1 MKDYWIHLSCNPM
14 RYLSHFNSAVQILQ
28 QYKGGEPFSFF
39 IKNFFRQQ
47 KKFGSTDRKT
57 ISHFCYCYFR
67 LGHALK
73 NNSVEDRILIGLFLC
88 NHRSNSLLKHLKP
101 EWDEQISISLQ
112 EKLSLIGYPML
123 LSDIFPWEDELGS
136 GIDYEMFCGSF
147 LVQPDLFL
155 RIRPGFEER
164 VKKKL
169 MQAEIAF
176 EQLSPNCIALENGVK
191 IEGLIEINKEATIQ
205 DYSSQR
211 VAGFFEPSPNLNR
224 PSKLSVWD
232 CCAASGGKSI
242 MAKDVLGD
250 MDLTVSDIRESIL
263 ANLKKRFE
271 DAGIKKFRLYMA
283 DLSTANTKLPAAHY
297 DLIIADLPCS
307 GSGTWGRSPE
317 ALLFF
322 ERKEI
327 QWYQDLQRKIIKN
340 VIPSLKKNGKLVYI
354 TCSVF
359 KKENEDMLDFIQ
371 EQYGLRLEKMELIK
385 GYDKKADTLFAASFI
400 SVSD

>member
-1 MKDYWIHLSCNPM
+1 MM
-14 RYLSHFNSAVQILQ
+14 RYLSHFNSAVQILG

-47 KKFGSTDRKT
+47 KKFGATDRKT

-73 NNSVEDRILIGLFLC
+73 NSSVEDQILIGLFLC
-88 NHRSNSLLKHLKP
+88 NHFSNSLLKHLKP
-101 EWDEQISISLQ
+101 EWDEQIGLSLQ
-112 EKLSLIGYPML
+112 EKLSLIGYPSL
-123 LSDIFPWEDELGS
+123 LTDIFPWGDELSS
-136 GIDYEMFCGSF
+136 GIDYEIFCASF

-155 RIRPGFEER
+155 RLRPGFEER
-164 VKKKL
+164 VKEKL
-169 MQAEIAF
+169 MQAEVAF
-176 EQLSPNCIALENGVK
+176 AQLSSRCIALGNGVK
-191 IEGLIEINKEATIQ
+191 IEGLIEINREAVIQ
-205 DYSSQR
+205 DYSSQL
-211 VAGFFEPSPNLNR
+211 VANFFEPSQHLER

-271 DAGIKKFRLYMA
+271 EAGIKKFRAYIA
-283 DLSTANTKLPAAHY
+283 DLSTANNKLPSAHY
-297 DLIIADLPCS
+297 DLVIADLPCS

-327 QWYQDLQRKIIKN
+327 QRYQDLQRKIIAN
-340 VIPSLKKNGKLVYI
+340 VVTSLKKKGKLVYI

-359 KKENEDMLDFIQ
+359 KKENEDMLSFIQ

-400 SVSD
+400 SG

>member
-1 MKDYWIHLSCNPM
+1 M
-14 RYLSHFNSAVQILQ
+14 RYLSHFNSAVQILG

-47 KKFGSTDRKT
+47 KKFGATDRKT

-73 NNSVEDRILIGLFLC
+73 NSSVEDQILIGLFLC
-88 NHRSNSLLKHLKP
+88 NHFSNSLLKHLKP
-101 EWDEQISISLQ
+101 EWDEQIGLSLQ
-112 EKLSLIGYPML
+112 EKLSLIGYPSL
-123 LSDIFPWEDELGS
+123 LTDIFPWGDELSS
-136 GIDYEMFCGSF
+136 GIDYEIFCASF

-155 RIRPGFEER
+155 RLRPGFEER
-164 VKKKL
+164 VKEKL
-169 MQAEIAF
+169 MQAEVAF
-176 EQLSPNCIALENGVK
+176 AQLSSRCIALGNGVK
-191 IEGLIEINKEATIQ
+191 IEGLIEINREAVIQ
-205 DYSSQR
+205 DYSSQL
-211 VAGFFEPSPNLNR
+211 VANFFEPSQHLER

-271 DAGIKKFRLYMA
+271 EAGIKKFRAYIA
-283 DLSTANTKLPAAHY
+283 DLSTANNKLPSAHY
-297 DLIIADLPCS
+297 DLVIADLPCS

-327 QWYQDLQRKIIKN
+327 QRYQDLQRKIIAN
-340 VIPSLKKNGKLVYI
+340 VVTSLKKKGKLVYI

-359 KKENEDMLDFIQ
+359 KKENEDMLSFIQ

-400 SVSD
+400 SG